1 MASNR
6 IGLMDVFPG
15 LGSWV
20 MENRAAIERPFRER
34 GQQQAETL
42 LGAAPREAS
51 ATTDE
56 LGLTTGFDA
65 YGGAGL
71 MEDPEDFYNQ
81 MQYGL
86 GLMATPYYEQAGQS
100 FMQQA
105 VSSMLQRPIEQ
116 QRIAKEQQRW
126 QAEQDI
132 KRLERE
138 RELAM
143 RTGYGENKPYA
154 NQTEYNTAANA
165 LQADAVAATDPLR
178 SSLRLYGD
186 VQRVVGTKGLSGM
199 SLIDDTLL
207 IKTLAKVQNP
217 TEAVMEGDVR
227 AIAASDTYDQLLR
240 TLAGK
245 VGLNKELNPYERQML
260 YDALQ
265 NMATQRAG
273 ELDQFR
279 GEFADRAVRR
289 GVDPRDILNPML
301 GVDATNYRGPDQPK
315 PLSTSGMGGGD
326 SFGGRG
332 GTGELVEEPP
342 PGLVLP
348 PDPPGLLDY
357 IFGR

>member
-34 GQQQAETL
+34 GQTQAETL

-56 LGLTTGFDA
+56 MGLTTGFDSF
-65 YGGAGL
+65 GGTGL

-86 GLMATPYYEQAGQS
+86 GLMATPYYEQAGQT
-100 FMQQA
+100 FMSQA
-105 VSSMLQRPIEQ
+105 VQSMLQRPMEQ
-116 QRIAKEQQRW
+116 QRIAKEQERW
-126 QAEQDI
+126 QAEQEI

-186 VQRVVGTKGLSGM
+186 VQRVVGSKGLTGM

-207 IKTLAKVQNP
+207 VKTLAKVQNP
-217 TEAVMEGDVR
+217 TEAVMEGDVK

-279 GEFADRAVRR
+279 GEFTDRAVRR

-301 GVDATNYRGPDQPK
+301 GVDSTNYRGPDVPK
-315 PLSTSGMGGGD
+315 PLSTSGPGGG
-326 SFGGRG
+326 SGRG
-332 GTGELVEEPP
+332 LHEGGIVVENPP

-357 IFGR
+357 IFGN